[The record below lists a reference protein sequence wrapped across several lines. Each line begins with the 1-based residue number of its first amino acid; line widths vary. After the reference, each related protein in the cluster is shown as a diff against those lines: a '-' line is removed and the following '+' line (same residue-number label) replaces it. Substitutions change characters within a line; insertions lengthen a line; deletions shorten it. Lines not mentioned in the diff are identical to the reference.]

1 MLVATLPPFAQL
13 ALMGLLGLGVGRL
26 LVRLVIRLPLQL
38 LGDSQAQALA
48 HADASAPKRRLPT
61 LELLTATLFVSLLWL
76 HGWSAQTLAL
86 CGFVAVL
93 VALSAI
99 DLRTLLLPDALTQ
112 PLLWAGLVVAG
123 LGWGAVDLHTS
134 LWGAVAGYAVLW
146 SVAAIFKVLT
156 GQDGMGQGDFK
167 LLAAIGAW
175 LGWPVLLAILL
186 LASSSGAVA
195 GLWLRQR
202 THQRTGEEARYIP
215 FGPFLAGAAI
225 LLVLWPSIPLIPQVT
240 W

>member
-1 MLVATLPPFAQL
+1 MLVA
-13 ALMGLLGLGVGRL
+13 
-26 LVRLVIRLPLQL
+26 RLPY
-38 LGDSQAQALA
+38 
-48 HADASAPKRRLPT
+48 SAI
-61 LELLTATLFVSLLWL
+61 TATLFASIAWL
-76 HGWSAQTLAL
+76 HGLTLQALAL

-99 DLRTLLLPDALTQ
+99 DLRSLLLPDALTQ
-112 PLLWAGLVVAG
+112 PLLWAGLIVTA
-123 LGWGAVDLHTS
+123 LGWGSVDLHTS
-134 LWGAVAGYAVLW
+134 LWGAVAGYLILW
-146 SVAAIFKVLT
+146 TVAALFKAIT

-175 LGWPVLLAILL
+175 LGWPALLPVLL

-195 GLWLRQR
+195 GLWLRHR

-225 LLVLWPSIPLIPQVT
+225 LLVLWPSIPLIPPIT

>member
-1 MLVATLPPFAQL
+1 MLVATLPPIAQL
-13 ALMGLLGLGVGRL
+13 ALIGLVGLGVGHL
-26 LVRLVIRLPLQL
+26 LAHLVIRLPMQL
-38 LGDSQAQALA
+38 LGENQARALSEVNA
-48 HADASAPKRRLPT
+48 AAPKRRLAT
-61 LELLTATLFVSLLWL
+61 LELLTATLFASLVWL
-76 HGWSAQTLAL
+76 HGGSAQTLAL

-93 VALSAI
+93 ITLSAI

-112 PLLWAGLVVAG
+112 PLLWAGLVVAA

-146 SVAAIFKVLT
+146 SVAALFKTLT

-175 LGWPVLLAILL
+175 LGWPALLAVLL

-225 LLVLWPSIPLIPQVT
+225 LLVLWPSMPLIPQLP
-240 W
+240 